1 VAYELD
7 LWSRVANANAA
18 AREELPATEFARETL
33 RTALAARAAQV
44 VPAYASLRS
53 LDAAAL

>member
-18 AREELPATEFARETL
+18 AREELLATEFARETL
-33 RTALAARAAQV
+33 RNARAAQV

-53 LDAAAL
+53 LDAASL